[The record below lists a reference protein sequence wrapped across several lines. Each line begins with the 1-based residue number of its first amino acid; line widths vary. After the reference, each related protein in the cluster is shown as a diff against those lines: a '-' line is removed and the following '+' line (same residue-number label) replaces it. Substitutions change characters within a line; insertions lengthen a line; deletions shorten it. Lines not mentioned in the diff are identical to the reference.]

1 MNNSIYEVKPISSPI
16 NLDLEVPG
24 SKSITNRA
32 LLLASL
38 ANGKSTLSGV
48 LFSDDSRHFIGCLKD
63 LGYELNVD
71 ENSRIISLNG
81 CNGNIPK
88 KNASV
93 YVGSAGTAARFITA
107 SLALSQGEYIIN
119 ASEQMKA
126 RPMKPLFDVLI
137 KLGHE
142 VTYLEKEGFLPCK
155 IKGGT
160 LKGGDVYI
168 NSECSSQFISALLM
182 TACFY
187 EDGLK
192 IHIEGKAIRESYINI
207 TIAMMAQ
214 FGVKVIKENNN
225 IYTVAPGQK
234 YTANAYQIEPDV
246 SSASY
251 FYAMAALTGGTVLV
265 ENVFY
270 SSLQGDIKLLEVLKK
285 FGCTVTET
293 YKGILLK
300 GPEQGYDGIE
310 IDMNEFSDQTM
321 TVAALAVFAKSKTVI
336 KNVAHI
342 RLQESNRILAIVT
355 ELKKMGIDCI
365 ETEDG
370 LIIHPGKPQPSL
382 VETYEDHRMA
392 MAFSLIGLKSKG
404 IKINNPSC
412 TSKTFENYFDIFD
425 SITK

>member
-1 MNNSIYEVKPISSPI
+1 MNNSIYEVKPLTTPI
-16 NLDLEVPG
+16 NLELEVPG

-38 ANGKSTLSGV
+38 ADGTSNLSGV

-63 LGYELNVD
+63 LGYGLEVN
-71 ENSRIISLNG
+71 ENNRTVKING
-81 CNGNIPK
+81 RNGNIPK

-107 SLALSQGEYIIN
+107 ALALSEGEYTVN

-137 KLGHE
+137 KLGHQ
-142 VTYLEKEGFLPCK
+142 VTYIEKEGFLPCV
-155 IKGGT
+155 IKGGN

-182 TACFY
+182 TGCFY
-187 EDGLK
+187 EEGLR
-192 IHIEGKAIRESYINI
+192 IHIEGKSIREAYINI
-207 TIAMMAQ
+207 TIAMMEQ
-214 FGVKVIKENNN
+214 FGVNVVKEDTGV
-225 IYTVAPGQK
+225 YSVAPNQK
-234 YTANAYQIEPDV
+234 YKAKDYQIEPDV
-246 SSASY
+246 SSACY
-251 FYAMAALTGGTVLV
+251 FYAMAALTGGTTLV
-265 ENVFY
+265 ENIYY
-270 SSLQGDIKLLEVLKK
+270 SSLQGDIKLLDILKQL
-285 FGCTVTET
+285 GCTVTET
-293 YKGILLK
+293 YKGILVK
-300 GPEQGYDGIE
+300 GPKDGYYGLE
-310 IDMNEFSDQTM
+310 VDMNDFSDQTM
-321 TVAALAVFAKSKTVI
+321 TVAALATFAYSKTVI

-355 ELKKMGIDCI
+355 ELNKMGINCI

-370 LIIHPGKPQPSL
+370 LIINPGTPKPSL

-392 MAFSLIGLKSKG
+392 MAFSLIGLRVKG
-404 IKINNPSC
+404 VKINNPAC